1 MGNCFAFFAEADGAR
16 GSRGNSGVS
25 KNSSNNNRSSSSAR
39 SSLAVPSYS
48 ERRTASVSSLP
59 IPRTEGEILSSL
71 NLKAFSFNEMK
82 NSTRNFR
89 DEYLIGEG
97 GFGCVFKGWIDEHT
111 LTASKPGTGMVV
123 AVKKLKSEGFQGHKE
138 WLTEVDY
145 LGQLHHPNL
154 VKLIGY
160 CLEGENRLLV
170 YEYMP
175 RGSLENHLFRRGA
188 QPLPWAVRMKVAMG
202 AARGLCFLHD
212 ADSPVIYRD
221 FKASNILL
229 DVDYNAK
236 LSDFG
241 LAKAGPTG
249 DKTHVSTQ
257 VMGTRGYAAP
267 EYVATGGVEHSLV
280 EWAKPYLG
288 DKRKVFR
295 IMDTKLEGQY
305 PKKGAHAVATLALRC
320 LNLDRKIRP
329 KMSEVLEALEQL
341 EIPKD
346 PHRSSKFSGDRALS
360 PRCPL
365 ARTIRHHTLMDEAA
379 TRHISPDLAAPFDTS
394 GPSKPAA
401 APLQEEHHRDPP
413 LTKAE
418 TQMRI
423 RGGWKTMPLILGNE
437 TFERLATFGLVA
449 NFMVYLM
456 TVYHMDQVSAS
467 NLISI
472 WSGLT
477 NFAPL
482 GGAFIADACAGRFLT
497 IAVGSMASFMGMA
510 TITLTAWLPQLH
522 PPPCPV
528 GLPRV
533 QCKGPEGAQVAALAV
548 GLCLLSIGAGGVR
561 PCSIPF
567 GVDQFDVSTA
577 EGQKG
582 ISSYFNW
589 YYATFN
595 VVIIITLTLIVYI
608 QDSFSWVVG
617 FGIPTALMF
626 CALLFFF
633 VGTRIYI
640 HVPPEGSVFTG
651 IIQVFA
657 AAYRK
662 RLLKL
667 PPGGLDAEAR
677 VLYDPPPAK
686 DSPFQSK
693 LPLTGQYRFL
703 NKAAIVVEN
712 DLDSDGCRKNGWRL
726 CSIQQ
731 LEEAKCLLK
740 IGPVW
745 SSGIVSLTALS
756 MQMTF
761 TLSQALK
768 MDRHLGSYGFQIP
781 AGSVTVISMFTITIW
796 LPIYDHLFVPALR
809 RVTGVVSGITQLQRM
824 GIGVVFSV
832 LSMLVSGVVE
842 ERRRTAANA
851 AHPNLHGVAPMTVMW
866 LAPQLVLVGF
876 FDAFNLLGQLEFYNR
891 EFPDRMKSIGNSL
904 FFCSYAGASY
914 LCAITVNVVH
924 HVTGGHGRPDW
935 LTADINL
942 GRLDYFYYLLAGMG
956 ALNFVYFLHCARRY
970 RYKGSVAVEYGP
982 GETHLDLEL
991 TKA

>member
-1 MGNCFAFFAEADGAR
+1 MGNCFAFSAEAGGAR

-39 SSLAVPSYS
+39 SSLTVPSYS

-59 IPRTEGEILSSL
+59 TPRTEGEILSSP

-267 EYVATGGVEHSLV
+267 EYVATG
-280 EWAKPYLG
+280 
-288 DKRKVFR
+288 
-295 IMDTKLEGQY
+295 
-305 PKKGAHAVATLALRC
+305 
-320 LNLDRKIRP
+320 
-329 KMSEVLEALEQL
+329 
-341 EIPKD
+341 
-346 PHRSSKFSGDRALS
+346 
-360 PRCPL
+360 
-365 ARTIRHHTLMDEAA
+365 
-379 TRHISPDLAAPFDTS
+379 
-394 GPSKPAA
+394 
-401 APLQEEHHRDPP
+401 
-413 LTKAE
+413 
-418 TQMRI
+418 
-423 RGGWKTMPLILGNE
+423 NE

-589 YYATFN
+589 YYTTFN

-745 SSGIVSLTALS
+745 ASGIVSLTALS

-781 AGSVTVISMFTITIW
+781 AGSVTVISMFTIIIW

-809 RVTGVVSGITQLQRM
+809 RVTGVESGITQLQRM
-824 GIGVVFSV
+824 GVGVVFSV

-866 LAPQLVLVGF
+866 LAPQLVLAGF
-876 FDAFNLLGQLEFYNR
+876 FDAFNILGQLEFYNR